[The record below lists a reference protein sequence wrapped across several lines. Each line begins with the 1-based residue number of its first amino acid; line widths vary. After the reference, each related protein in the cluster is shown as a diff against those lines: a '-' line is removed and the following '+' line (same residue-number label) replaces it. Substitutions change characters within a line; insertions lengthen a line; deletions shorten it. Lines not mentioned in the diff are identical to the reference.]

1 MKRKE
6 IKNLAQKIVKYETI
20 LQTTEDMA
28 ERAKAEAHIMEIS
41 SHVHSLEDMMAID
54 EMVQDLMSKS

>member
-6 IKNLAQKIVKYETI
+6 IKNLAQKIVKYEKI
-20 LQTTEDMA
+20 LQSTNDMA
-28 ERAKAEAHIMEIS
+28 ERAKAEAQIMELS
-41 SHVHSLEDMMAID
+41 SHVYSLEDMMAID

>member
-6 IKNLAQKIVKYETI
+6 IKNLAQKIVKYEKI
-20 LQTTEDMA
+20 LQSTEDMA
-28 ERAKAEAHIMEIS
+28 ERAKAEAQIMEIS